1 MSKSIALRPQQWET
15 LKTQL
20 QKDYP
25 LSVTTIRWKMQ
36 EVLGFVVRE
45 HTELSFNKNNN
56 GRKYLES
63 RKITMYLDCYNE
75 SKFTFFLLK
84 YSDYLDN
91 SGKNY

>member
-1 MSKSIALRPQQWET
+1 MSKSIGLTSAQWDT

-20 QKDYP
+20 RKDYP
-25 LSVTTIRWKMQ
+25 LSVTAIRWKMR

-45 HTELSFNKNNN
+45 HIEDCFNQNKN

-63 RKITMYLDCYNE
+63 RKTTMYLDCYNE